1 MNLFKVMEPI
11 NIFKQFEKINELF
24 SPKVIAEVNDIYVK
38 LAIIKGDQVPW
49 HNHKDE
55 DELFCVISGS
65 LLFEEETSG
74 SKNKSFTMNEGDVYV
89 VKRGIE
95 HRVSSEQECK
105 ILLIEN
111 KTTAHTGDIKSD
123 ITKSIDQQLQ

>member
-1 MNLFKVMEPI
+1 MNLYKVMEPI
-11 NIFKQFEKINELF
+11 NIFERFKKINELF

-38 LAIIKGDQVPW
+38 LAVIKGNQVPW

-65 LLFEEETSG
+65 LLFEEETSSSG
-74 SKNKSFTMNEGDVYV
+74 KESFTMNEGDVYV
-89 VKRGIE
+89 VKRGID
-95 HRVSSEQECK
+95 HRVSSEKECK